1 MIEKCNFSPI
11 DGATIVAVMTD
22 RNFVLNNPSPMYRL
36 FVAKIFQLT
45 ETYINT
51 LKYFLLPF
59 NPYCSFNVPFLHI
72 LFLFQL
78 DTLEEADETDSFA
91 SIKHQLPWKI

>member
-51 LKYFLLPF
+51 LKYFL
-59 NPYCSFNVPFLHI
+59 SFNILIIAKNTESRNNYFKILYINDIFPFD
-72 LFLFQL
+72 FTVF
-78 DTLEEADETDSFA
+78 
-91 SIKHQLPWKI
+91 

>member
-51 LKYFLLPF
+51 LKYFL
-59 NPYCSFNVPFLHI
+59 SFNI
-72 LFLFQL
+72 LIIAKNTESQNNYFKMLYIYDIFRL
-78 DTLEEADETDSFA
+78 DVTVF
-91 SIKHQLPWKI
+91 

>member
-45 ETYINT
+45 ETYMNT
-51 LKYFLLPF
+51 LKYFL
-59 NPYCSFNVPFLHI
+59 SFNI
-72 LFLFQL
+72 LIIAKNTESQNNYFKMLYIYDIFRL
-78 DTLEEADETDSFA
+78 DVTVF
-91 SIKHQLPWKI
+91 

>member
-51 LKYFLLPF
+51 LKYFL
-59 NPYCSFNVPFLHI
+59 SFNILIIAKNTESQNNYFKMLYINDIFPFDVTV
-72 LFLFQL
+72 F
-78 DTLEEADETDSFA
+78 
-91 SIKHQLPWKI
+91 